1 MADISLGGF
10 ITAHRDELIRRC
22 TAKVALRA
30 GPARDPE
37 QIDHGV
43 PLFLTQIVDQ
53 LDNTESKTR
62 EISSSATRH
71 GRDLFFGGSTVSQVV
86 HDYGD
91 VCQAVTELAGELD
104 APFKTEDFRTLNR
117 CLDDAIAGA
126 VTEFAQQER
135 NLSTEQAATQSV
147 ELNNLVFTAIS
158 AMEALQSGNVG
169 ISGSTGRLLARTLL
183 TMRLL
188 LSKPPKA

>member
-30 GPARDPE
+30 GPTRNAAE
-37 QIDHGV
+37 IDHGV

-53 LDNTESKTR
+53 LDDADPKTR
-62 EISSSATRH
+62 DINHSATQH

-91 VCQAVTELAGELD
+91 VCQSVTELAGELD
-104 APFKTEDFRTLNR
+104 APFATEDFRTLNR

-126 VTEFAQQER
+126 VTEFAHQER
-135 NLSTEQAATQSV
+135 SLSTEQAATQLA

-169 ISGSTGRLLARTLL
+169 IGGSTGRLLARTLL

-188 LSKPPKA
+188 LSKIPKA